1 MFTHWESVA
10 TPSKQIVIAA
20 ASDEAYALPL
30 AVMLR
35 SAGETLAPD
44 SIIEAHVVSDGI
56 TLPTRSCVE
65 SSLPPRVSLHWV
77 ERSACEFSDLPRWGR
92 ISLGTYHKLT
102 IGSWLPANVSKALW
116 LDCDTLVLGDLSRL
130 WHMELDGNIAL
141 ACQDHLVPR
150 LGASFGVAGWK
161 EAGLH
166 TDEPYFNAGV
176 MLIDLDHWRE
186 TGVEKRSLDYLR
198 RFGPKVW
205 FWDQEALNAVLSGHW
220 KSLDSSWNFPAS
232 MLDPFK
238 EMPRIAHFSGNIKP
252 WVVPGKGALHS
263 AYEKC
268 LDRTAWT
275 GRRPVLSW
283 KQRLLSLYL
292 HAPLRRIMLPL
303 ERLHMRWTRWTTM
316 EFQPTKNNPR

>member
-1 MFTHWESVA
+1 M
-10 TPSKQIVIAA
+10 
-20 ASDEAYALPL
+20 
-30 AVMLR
+30 
-35 SAGETLAPD
+35 
-44 SIIEAHVVSDGI
+44 
-56 TLPTRSCVE
+56 
-65 SSLPPRVSLHWV
+65 
-77 ERSACEFSDLPRWGR
+77 EF
-92 ISLGTYHKLT
+92 
-102 IGSWLPANVSKALW
+102 
-116 LDCDTLVLGDLSRL
+116 
-130 WHMELDGNIAL
+130 DGNIAL

-166 TDEPYFNAGV
+166 ADEPYFNAGV

-205 FWDQEALNAVLSGHW
+205 FWDQEALNAVLSGQW

-232 MLDPFK
+232 MVDPFK

-252 WVVPGKGALHS
+252 WVVPGKGALQN
-263 AYEKC
+263 AYERC
-268 LDRTAWT
+268 LDKTAWT

-292 HAPLRRIMLPL
+292 HSPLRAIMLPL

-316 EFQPTKNNPR
+316 EFQPQKNNTR

>member
-1 MFTHWESVA
+1 ME
-10 TPSKQIVIAA
+10 
-20 ASDEAYALPL
+20 
-30 AVMLR
+30 
-35 SAGETLAPD
+35 
-44 SIIEAHVVSDGI
+44 
-56 TLPTRSCVE
+56 
-65 SSLPPRVSLHWV
+65 
-77 ERSACEFSDLPRWGR
+77 
-92 ISLGTYHKLT
+92 
-102 IGSWLPANVSKALW
+102 
-116 LDCDTLVLGDLSRL
+116 DLSPL
-130 WHMELDGNIAL
+130 WHSEFDGNIAL

-161 EAGLH
+161 EAGLNP
-166 TDEPYFNAGV
+166 DEPYFNAGV
-176 MLIDLDHWRE
+176 MLIDVERWRE

-205 FWDQEALNAVLSGHW
+205 FWDQEALNAVLSGQW

-232 MLDPFK
+232 MVDPFK

-303 ERLHMRWTRWTTM
+303 ERLHMRWKRWTTM
-316 EFQPTKNNPR
+316 EFQPQKNNTR

>member
-1 MFTHWESVA
+1 MLTHAESVA

-35 SAGETLAPD
+35 SACETLDPN

-56 TLPTRSCVE
+56 TAPTRSRVE

-92 ISLGTYHKLT
+92 ISLGTYHKLS
-102 IGSWLPANVSKALW
+102 IGSWLPAHVGKALW
-116 LDCDTLVLGDLSRL
+116 LDCDTLVMEDLSPL
-130 WHMELDGNIAL
+130 WHSEFDGNIAL

-161 EAGLH
+161 EAGLNP
-166 TDEPYFNAGV
+166 DEPYFNAGV
-176 MLIDLDHWRE
+176 MLIDVERWRE

-205 FWDQEALNAVLSGHW
+205 FWDQEALNAVLSGQW

-232 MLDPFK
+232 MVDPFK

-316 EFQPTKNNPR
+316 EFQPQKNNPR

>member
-1 MFTHWESVA
+1 MLRSAESVA
-10 TPSKQIVIAA
+10 TSAKRIIIAA

-35 SAGETLAPD
+35 SAGETLTPN

-56 TLPTRSCVE
+56 TLPTRSRVE

-77 ERSACEFSDLPRWGR
+77 ERSNCEFLSLPRWGR

-102 IGSWLPANVSKALW
+102 IGSWLPANVGKALW
-116 LDCDTLVLGDLSRL
+116 LDCDTLVLEDLAQL
-130 WHMELDGNIAL
+130 WCADFDGNIAL
-141 ACQDHLVPR
+141 ACQDQLVLR
-150 LGASFGVAGWK
+150 LGASFGVAGWR
-161 EAGLH
+161 EAGLNA
-166 TDEPYFNAGV
+166 DEPYFNAGV
-176 MLIDLDHWRE
+176 MLIDVERWRE
-186 TGVEKRSLDYLR
+186 TEVERRSLDYLR
-198 RFGPKVW
+198 RFGPRIW

-232 MLDPFK
+232 MVDPFK

-252 WVVPGKGALHS
+252 WVVPGKGALQN
-263 AYEKC
+263 AYERC
-268 LDRTAWT
+268 LDKTAWT

-292 HAPLRRIMLPL
+292 YSPLRRIMLPL
-303 ERLHMRWTRWTTM
+303 ERLQMRWTRWTTM
-316 EFQPTKNNPR
+316 EFQPQKNNPR